1 MADKDLKASSS
12 KTQAVPGSNVLSAHS
27 EDIALCTLRR
37 GLLYLRALDAMNK
50 RDQEVVS
57 SEDLAG
63 FLCLTDTTVR
73 RDLSAFGRLGT
84 RGLGYRV
91 GDLRTRLLEVASP
104 KQIIFGTV
112 VGVGRLGQALLRS
125 VGVLRVPGLVIRAAF
140 DIDVQKIGS
149 VVGNV
154 RVLDASGM
162 AEAVKRQSIAVALV
176 TVPAEAAQVVVDRL
190 VEGGVSAVLNF
201 APVHVTAPKSVLV
214 SNMDI
219 FLELE
224 SLLLSLASMG
234 SDKQRGAD
242 VAPP

>member
-1 MADKDLKASSS
+1 
-12 KTQAVPGSNVLSAHS
+12 LSADS

-57 SEDLAG
+57 SDELAN
-63 FLCLTDTTVR
+63 FLCLGDTTVR

-91 GDLRTRLLEVASP
+91 GQLRTRLLEVASP
-104 KQIIFGTV
+104 KEIIFGTV

-125 VGVLRVPGLVIRAAF
+125 DGMLRIEGLVIRVAF

-154 RVLDASGM
+154 RVLDASQM
-162 AEAVKRQSIAVALV
+162 AEVVKRERIAVALV
-176 TVPAEAAQVVVDRL
+176 TVPPEAAQQVVDRL

-201 APVHVTAPKSVLV
+201 APVHVTAPESVLV

-224 SLLLSLASMG
+224 SLLLSLAWRS
-234 SDKQRGAD
+234 SDKRPGAD
-242 VAPP
+242 TETPDSPA

>member
-1 MADKDLKASSS
+1 MSAD
-12 KTQAVPGSNVLSAHS
+12 S

-57 SEDLAG
+57 SDELAN
-63 FLCLTDTTVR
+63 FLCLGDTTVR

-91 GDLRTRLLEVASP
+91 GQLRTRLLEVASP
-104 KQIIFGTV
+104 KEIIFGTV

-125 VGVLRVPGLVIRAAF
+125 DGMLRIEGLVIRVAF

-154 RVLDASGM
+154 RVLDASQM
-162 AEAVKRQSIAVALV
+162 AEVMKRERIAVALV
-176 TVPAEAAQVVVDRL
+176 TVPTEAAQQVVDRL
-190 VEGGVSAVLNF
+190 VDGGVSAVLNF

-224 SLLLSLASMG
+224 SLLLSLASRT
-234 SDKQRGAD
+234 SDKRPGAD
-242 VAPP
+242 TETPDSPA

>member
-1 MADKDLKASSS
+1 
-12 KTQAVPGSNVLSAHS
+12 
-27 EDIALCTLRR
+27 
-37 GLLYLRALDAMNK
+37 LYLRALDAMNK

-57 SEDLAG
+57 SEELAR

-84 RGLGYRV
+84 PGLGYRV

-104 KQIIFGTV
+104 KEIIYGTV

-125 VGVLRVPGLVIRAAF
+125 DGVVRVPGLVIRVAF

-149 VVGNV
+149 VIGSV
-154 RVLDASGM
+154 RVLDASDM
-162 AEAVKRQSIAVALV
+162 AEAVRHQKIDVALV
-176 TVPAEAAQVVVDRL
+176 TVPAESAQGVVDRL

-201 APVHVTAPKSVLV
+201 SPVQVAAPASVLV

-224 SLLLSLASMG
+224 SLLLSLALRKG
-234 SDKQRGAD
+234 EKGQGAD
-242 VAPP
+242 PESHDSPT

>member
-1 MADKDLKASSS
+1 M
-12 KTQAVPGSNVLSAHS
+12 
-27 EDIALCTLRR
+27 
-37 GLLYLRALDAMNK
+37 LYLRALDAMNK

-57 SEDLAG
+57 SEELAN

-104 KQIIFGTV
+104 KEIILGTV

-125 VGVLRVPGLVIRAAF
+125 DGVVRVPGLVIRVAF

-154 RVLDASGM
+154 RVLDASDM
-162 AEAVKRQSIAVALV
+162 AETVKRQKIVVALV
-176 TVPAEAAQVVVDRL
+176 TVPAEAAQLAVDRL
-190 VEGGVSAVLNF
+190 VEGGISAVLNF
-201 APVHVTAPKSVLV
+201 SPVHVTAPDSVLV

-224 SLLLSLASMG
+224 SLLLSLASRKSEKG
-234 SDKQRGAD
+234 EGAD
-242 VAPP
+242 TRLHDSPA

>member
-1 MADKDLKASSS
+1 MSAD
-12 KTQAVPGSNVLSAHS
+12 S

-57 SEDLAG
+57 SDELAN
-63 FLCLTDTTVR
+63 FLCLGDTTVR

-91 GDLRTRLLEVASP
+91 GQLRTRLLEVASP
-104 KQIIFGTV
+104 KEIIFGTV
-112 VGVGRLGQALLRS
+112 VGVGRLGQVLLRS
-125 VGVLRVPGLVIRAAF
+125 DGMLRIEGLVIRVAF

-154 RVLDASGM
+154 RVLDASQM
-162 AEAVKRQSIAVALV
+162 AKVMKQRIAVALV
-176 TVPAEAAQVVVDRL
+176 TVPTEAAQQVVDRL
-190 VEGGVSAVLNF
+190 VDGGVSAVLNF

-224 SLLLSLASMG
+224 SLLLSLASRT
-234 SDKQRGAD
+234 SDKRPGAD
-242 VAPP
+242 TETPDSPA

>member
-1 MADKDLKASSS
+1 MSADS
-12 KTQAVPGSNVLSAHS
+12 QAL
-27 EDIALCTLRR
+27 ALCTLRR
-37 GLLYLRALDAMNK
+37 GLLYLRALGDLNK
-50 RDQEVVS
+50 RDDDVIS
-57 SEDLAG
+57 SDELAN
-63 FLCLTDTTVR
+63 FLWLSDATVR

-104 KQIIFGTV
+104 KEIIFGTV

-125 VGVLRVPGLVIRAAF
+125 DGMLRIEGLVIRVAF

-149 VVGNV
+149 VIGNV
-154 RVLDASGM
+154 RVLDASQI
-162 AEAVKRQSIAVALV
+162 AEVVKRERIAVALV
-176 TVPAEAAQVVVDRL
+176 TVPAEAAQPVVERL

-201 APVHVTAPKSVLV
+201 APVHVTAPESVLV

-224 SLLLSLASMG
+224 SLLLSLASRT
-234 SDKQRGAD
+234 SDKRPGAD
-242 VAPP
+242 TETPDSPA

>member
-1 MADKDLKASSS
+1 
-12 KTQAVPGSNVLSAHS
+12 LSADS
-27 EDIALCTLRR
+27 EDLALCTLRR

-57 SEDLAG
+57 SDELAN
-63 FLCLTDTTVR
+63 FLCLGDTTVR

-91 GDLRTRLLEVASP
+91 GQLRTRLLEVASP
-104 KQIIFGTV
+104 KEIIFGTV

-125 VGVLRVPGLVIRAAF
+125 DGMLRIEGLVIRVAF

-149 VVGNV
+149 VIGNV
-154 RVLDASGM
+154 RVSDASQI
-162 AEAVKRQSIAVALV
+162 AEVVKRERTAVALV
-176 TVPAEAAQVVVDRL
+176 TVPPEAAQPVVDRL
-190 VEGGVSAVLNF
+190 VEGGISAVLNF
-201 APVHVTAPKSVLV
+201 APVHVTAPESVLV

-224 SLLLSLASMG
+224 SLLLSLASRT
-234 SDKQRGAD
+234 SDKRPGAD
-242 VAPP
+242 TETPDSPA

>member
-1 MADKDLKASSS
+1 
-12 KTQAVPGSNVLSAHS
+12 
-27 EDIALCTLRR
+27 
-37 GLLYLRALDAMNK
+37 MNK

-57 SEDLAG
+57 SEELAG

-104 KQIIFGTV
+104 KEIIFGTV

-125 VGVLRVPGLVIRAAF
+125 DGVVRVPGLVIRVAF

-149 VVGNV
+149 VIGNV
-154 RVLDASGM
+154 RVLDASDM
-162 AEAVKRQSIAVALV
+162 ADAVQRQKIDVALV
-176 TVPAEAAQVVVDRL
+176 TVPAEAAQGAVDRL

-201 APVHVTAPKSVLV
+201 SPIHVAAPDSVLV

-224 SLLLSLASMG
+224 SLLLTLASRKG
-234 SDKQRGAD
+234 EKGRGAERQ
-242 VAPP
+242 PPDSPA